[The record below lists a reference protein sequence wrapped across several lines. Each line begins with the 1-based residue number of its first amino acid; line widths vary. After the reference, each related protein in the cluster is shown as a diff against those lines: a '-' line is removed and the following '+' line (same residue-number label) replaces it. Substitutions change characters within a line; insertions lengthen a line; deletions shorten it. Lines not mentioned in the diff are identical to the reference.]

1 MAGYKPKEDFD
12 KAIGIQEQY
21 ILLLKNYHAELMM
34 KTQKSKGFQQSKYRV
49 DLHELSTKLDC
60 QIKLYESKKFNYET
74 YFLPDYDK
82 QLKDCEENYDSV
94 WFEACKYIKLN
105 KNEVSKKM
113 KNGMDAIMELDED
126 DRKNIEVK
134 NVVYQDLKTLL
145 SLNMQ

>member
-49 DLHELSTKLDC
+49 ELHELSTKLDC

-74 YFLPDYDK
+74 YFLPDYEK
-82 QLKDCEENYDSV
+82 QLKDCEENYESV

-105 KNEVSKKM
+105 TNEISKKM
-113 KNGMDAIMELDED
+113 KNGMDAIMELEEE
-126 DRKNIEVK
+126 DRKNTEVK

-145 SLNMQ
+145 SLNID

>member
-49 DLHELSTKLDC
+49 ELHELSTKLDC

-74 YFLPDYDK
+74 YFLPDYEK

-105 KNEVSKKM
+105 TNEISKKM
-113 KNGMDAIMELDED
+113 KNGMDAIMELEEE
-126 DRKNIEVK
+126 DRKNTEVK

-145 SLNMQ
+145 SLNID